1 MIRVEFHQQ
10 DDALIGYTVSG
21 HAGTAA
27 AGEDIVC
34 AAVSSAAYM
43 TANTITEIITADAEA
58 TAENGYMHLIVLG
71 DAPACQPTLRGFLL
85 HMQQMQIQ
93 YPNEVH
99 LTITEV

>member
-1 MIRVEFHQQ
+1 MITVEIHEQ

-21 HAGTAA
+21 HADTAP

-43 TANTITEIITADAEA
+43 TANTITEIIHAPAEA
-58 TAENGYMHLIVLG
+58 TAEDGYMHLTVCG
-71 DAPACQPTLRGFLL
+71 DTDACQPILHGFLL
-85 HMQQMQIQ
+85 HMRQMQTQ
-93 YPNEVH
+93 YPDAVH